1 MCIYLRLGVFDIV
14 NFVTVVPIL
23 RLLGFRVL
31 NLLGR
36 QEVPVFLQ
44 TARLHLLVVNPHLV
58 GLIWIEDQCVQ
69 VGELVI
75 LKGKQK
81 KNACQN
87 EPLLMR
93 YWLFAE
99 DILYFI
105 SFHFSP
111 PCLAF
116 NLFLDEVILSLV
128 IENNMDFLGA
138 VAADVRSCMKQILSI
153 DHLTVDNVTTSTR
166 TVLTTYRT

>member
-1 MCIYLRLGVFDIV
+1 
-14 NFVTVVPIL
+14 
-23 RLLGFRVL
+23 
-31 NLLGR
+31 
-36 QEVPVFLQ
+36 
-44 TARLHLLVVNPHLV
+44 
-58 GLIWIEDQCVQ
+58 
-69 VGELVI
+69 
-75 LKGKQK
+75 
-81 KNACQN
+81 
-87 EPLLMR
+87 MR

-111 PCLAF
+111 PYLAF